1 MNFVEDYARH
11 WAKEEDV
18 EVDTIS
24 EWLKS
29 IASLV
34 NMRISIL
41 SAKLLT
47 RCKSVFDNPHVSA
60 ELADLH
66 DNHAVVPADKASN
79 KIVFVCKT
87 HYINCLREEL
97 GLNTSEGNPTY
108 TSTSWSN

>member
-1 MNFVEDYARH
+1 MH
-11 WAKEEDV
+11 
-18 EVDTIS
+18 
-24 EWLKS
+24 
-29 IASLV
+29 
-34 NMRISIL
+34 ISIL

-66 DNHAVVPADKASN
+66 DNYAVVPAEKASN

-108 TSTSWSN
+108 TSTSWSKEEILSNTRRFCFPLEFQQQTET